1 MMEAPAEV
9 VRVDGGKAW
18 VRLSEKQG
26 GCGRCDEPGGCRSMR
41 ITDTFGSPNQLYTLD
56 DTLGLHPGER
66 VRITIPD
73 GAPLRAAMLSYGL
86 AVVLMLIGAAAGG
99 LWSEASQADLGAGL
113 GGLCGLGMAVFIN
126 RLLAR
131 SRNWRG
137 GLRMTLSRD
146 LTDCNH
152 ANFS

>member
-1 MMEAPAEV
+1 MIEAPAEV
-9 VRVDGGKAW
+9 LRVEAGRAW

-41 ITDTFGSPNQLYTLD
+41 ITDTFGSPNQVFTLD

-73 GAPLRAAMLSYGL
+73 GAPLRAALLSYGL
-86 AVVLMLIGAAAGG
+86 AVVLMIIGAAVGG
-99 LWSEASQADLGAGL
+99 LFPETARADLGAGL
-113 GGLCGLGMAVFIN
+113 GMLCGLGLAVFIN

-146 LTDCNH
+146 LTDCSH
-152 ANFS
+152 AHLS